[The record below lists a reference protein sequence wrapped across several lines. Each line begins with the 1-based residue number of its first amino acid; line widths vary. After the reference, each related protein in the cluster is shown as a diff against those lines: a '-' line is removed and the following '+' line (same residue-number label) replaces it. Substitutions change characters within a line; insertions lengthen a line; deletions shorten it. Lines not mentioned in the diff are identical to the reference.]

1 MRLMFGNYEPDKPPF
16 LSKGLQTASNVY
28 KSAIG
33 WRPVGQFTPLKVE
46 LVSKPL
52 GAGTFTSPAGVT
64 AIIAGTQTKLH
75 RSTGVGWTEIGTGY
89 STGISGRWRFA
100 QFGGL
105 AIATNGVD
113 PMVKI
118 DLDTYAVANLGGTP
132 PTAKM
137 LTVVKDF
144 LVGGVIDGT
153 VNMVQWS
160 GINNAEAWTI
170 GVDQCDYQIIPSGGE
185 VTGLLGGEFG
195 VILQRGRVS
204 RMTYV
209 GDNLVF
215 QFDEISNNVGCVS
228 PHSVIQAGQ
237 MGFWLSDSG
246 FMMWDGAT
254 IKPIGQERI
263 DRTFASDYT
272 NADWAQMSTSVDLR
286 NSLVAWAMADKIL
299 VYNWVLDSW
308 SVINLAS
315 AIIFSGF
322 SRTWTLEEIG
332 EVYPSL
338 DTVPL
343 SLDDPYWKGGNPL
356 FYVFNTSYQLG
367 TLSGSPM
374 QATIGLGDVELA
386 AGRSSRLSMVR
397 LLSDATSGVTI
408 SIGSRARLGDTLTE
422 NGYSGLT
429 GSGDIP
435 VRESGRYM
443 RFTQTIAAGTDWTF
457 SQGLDAVP
465 HQGARR

>member
-1 MRLMFGNYEPDKPPF
+1 MRLLFGNYEPDKPPF
-16 LSKGLQTASNVY
+16 LSDGLQTASNVY

-33 WRPVGQFTPLKVE
+33 WRPVGQFTPLTTA
-46 LVSKPL
+46 LASKPL

-64 AIIAGTQTKLH
+64 TIISGTSDKLY
-75 RSTGVGWTEIGTGY
+75 RGSATGWTQIGTGY
-89 STGISGRWRFA
+89 ATGATGRWRFA

-118 DLDTYAVANLGGTP
+118 DLDTYAVANLGGSP
-132 PTAKM
+132 PKAKM

-144 LVGGVIDGT
+144 LVGGVIDGV

-160 GINNAEAWTI
+160 GINNAEAWTV
-170 GVDQCDYQIIPSGGE
+170 GVEQCDYQIIPSGGE

-237 MGFWLSDSG
+237 LGFWLSDSG

-254 IKPIGQERI
+254 IKPIGQERV
-263 DRTFASDYT
+263 DRTFAVDYT
-272 NADWAQMSTSVDLR
+272 NSDWTEMSTSVDLR

-308 SVINLAS
+308 SVINQAS
-315 AIIFSGF
+315 SIIFSGF

-332 EVYPSL
+332 TIYPSL
-338 DTVPL
+338 ETVPL

-356 FYVFNTSYQLG
+356 FYVFDTTFKLG
-367 TLSGSPM
+367 TLSGSTM
-374 QATIGLGDVELA
+374 AGTITTGDVELVP
-386 AGRSSRLSMVR
+386 GRDARLSMAR

-408 SIGSRARLGDTLTE
+408 SIGSRARLGDALAE
-422 NGYSGLT
+422 NDYSGLT
-429 GSGDIP
+429 SSGDVP

-443 RFTQTIAAGTDWTF
+443 RFTQTIAAGTDWTY
-457 SQGLDAVP
+457 SQGLDLVP
-465 HQGARR
+465 HRGARR